1 MSKIGIAVIGCG
13 DIARARYFPAIA
25 GSPEFELVG
34 VQSRTSSLC
43 KPILEQ
49 YGGRIYPD
57 LDALLRASELEAVVI
72 ATPHPS
78 HAEIAIRSLEAG
90 TCSAKSRSRRP
101 SPTPVAF

>member
-43 KPILEQ
+43 EPIVEQ

-57 LDALLRASELEAVVI
+57 LDAPAPRFGDRSGRDCDAASE
-72 ATPHPS
+72 PCRDCDP
-78 HAEIAIRSLEAG
+78 
-90 TCSAKSRSRRP
+90 
-101 SPTPVAF
+101 